1 MKAEIIKTNLYCLH
15 CEKETPHVITY
26 VGGYVHKIECSL
38 CSTELRIDKEKIL
51 KFYTSNIIKRL
62 FTKPE
67 RLTDELRKDMSSLL
81 TSLPFRIVS
90 KPYRMAKEFFDII
103 KEK

>member
-1 MKAEIIKTNLYCLH
+1 MKSELIETNLYCLH

-26 VGGYVHKIECSL
+26 TGDYVRKIRCDI
-38 CSTELRIDKEKIL
+38 CHTEIQIDKDKIL
-51 KFYTSNIIKRL
+51 KFYTSKMLKRL

-67 RLTDELRKDMSSLL
+67 RLTDELRKDMSSFL

-90 KPYRMAKEFFDII
+90 KPYRMAKEFFEII

>member
-1 MKAEIIKTNLYCLH
+1 LKAETIKTNLYCLH
-15 CEKETPHVITY
+15 CEKETPHLITY
-26 VGGYVHKIECSL
+26 VSDYLHKIECSV
-38 CSTELRIDKEKIL
+38 CNTILRIDKEKIL
-51 KFYTSNIIKRL
+51 KFYTSNVLKRL

-67 RLTDELRKDMSSLL
+67 RLTDELRKDMSALL

-90 KPYRMAKEFFDII
+90 KPYRMAKELFDII

>member
-1 MKAEIIKTNLYCLH
+1 LKAEIVKTNLYCLH

-26 VGGYVHKIECSL
+26 VGDYVHKIECTI
-38 CSTELRIDKEKIL
+38 CNTQIRIDKEKIL

-67 RLTDELRKDMSSLL
+67 RLTDELRKDISSFL

-90 KPYRMAKEFFDII
+90 KPYRMAKELLEII